1 MENQLFENRLEQ
13 GQAEIKENFKQ
24 SHGQALKLKILRV
37 LHLDNQDKIKIIY
50 QTLRRCSSEKE
61 IKRLSELEVIK
72 EVENQDP
79 GYISLIFF
87 GDKKNNKHSLIL
99 NLKRFNKYVTY
110 KYFKMNTLSHA

>member
-1 MENQLFENRLEQ
+1 MVFR
-13 GQAEIKENFKQ
+13 
-24 SHGQALKLKILRV
+24 
-37 LHLDNQDKIKIIY
+37 
-50 QTLRRCSSEKE
+50 KE

-72 EVENQDP
+72 EVKNQDP
-79 GYISLIFF
+79 GHISSIFF